1 MPIRLT
7 AQEVIKVLQRHG
19 FDCVSQKGS
28 HQKYK
33 NKTTGAV
40 TIVPYHSGKHLPIGT
55 LFSIIRASGIDKT
68 EFGF

>member
-1 MPIRLT
+1 MPVRLT
-7 AQEVIKVLQRHG
+7 AKEIKTVLQRHG
-19 FDCVSQKGS
+19 FICVSQKGS

-40 TIVPYHSGKHLPIGT
+40 TIVPNHSGKHLPIGT
-55 LFSIIRASGIDKT
+55 LYSIIRASGIDKS